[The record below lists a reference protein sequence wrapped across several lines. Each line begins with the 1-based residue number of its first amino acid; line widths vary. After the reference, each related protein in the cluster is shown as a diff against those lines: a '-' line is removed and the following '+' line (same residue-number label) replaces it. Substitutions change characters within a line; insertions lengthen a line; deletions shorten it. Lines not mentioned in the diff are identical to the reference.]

1 VESTRARPHADPS
14 EVAGDR
20 RGGSAGAVPEAEASA
35 ARRDDLGQIIQSIG
49 PKIRHLRQLKGL
61 SLQQLGER
69 SDISAAAI
77 HKIERNG
84 MVPTITTLMK
94 LAVALNRPVSY
105 FVEEDTTGTDGPIVV
120 VRAGQRRPVFTS
132 KQGLELESI
141 AGPYGR
147 FFMAGAAAH
156 VEPLADSGERPMEH
170 PGEELVYL
178 LEGELEF
185 EVDDHTVRLSTGD
198 SLHFRTDRPHRWR
211 NPQRRPARAIW
222 MALRPM

>member
-1 VESTRARPHADPS
+1 MRTP
-14 EVAGDR
+14 
-20 RGGSAGAVPEAEASA
+20 ASA
-35 ARRDDLGQIIQSIG
+35 SARRNDQLGQIIESIG

-69 SDISAAAI
+69 SDISAAVI

-105 FVEEDTTGTDGPIVV
+105 FVEEDVTADGPVV
-120 VRAGQRRPVFTS
+120 LTRANERKPVFTS
-132 KQGLELESI
+132 KAGLELRSVT
-141 AGPYGR
+141 GPYGR
-147 FFMAGAAAH
+147 FFMAGAAARI
-156 VEPLADSGERPMEH
+156 EPLADSGEKPMEH
-170 PGEELVYL
+170 PGEELVFVL
-178 LEGELEF
+178 HGALEF
-185 EVDDHTVRLSTGD
+185 EVDGETFRLSSGD

-211 NPQRRPARAIW
+211 NPRQQEARAVW